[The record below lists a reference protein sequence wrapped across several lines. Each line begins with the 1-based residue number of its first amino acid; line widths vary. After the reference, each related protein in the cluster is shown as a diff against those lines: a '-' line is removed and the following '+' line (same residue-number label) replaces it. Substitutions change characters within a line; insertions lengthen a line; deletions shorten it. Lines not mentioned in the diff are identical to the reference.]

1 MSLHRLKITYLNEEG
16 KNRYLLISPKN
27 KSEFLDKLEDD
38 GNIQT
43 ALWVVIAYFFDIC
56 DIGRIE

>member
-1 MSLHRLKITYLNEEG
+1 MSPIRALEKTYEVIYN
-16 KNRYLLISPKN
+16 
-27 KSEFLDKLEDD
+27 KLEDD

-56 DIGRIE
+56 DIGKIE

>member
-1 MSLHRLKITYLNEEG
+1 MKCLYENIKEKY
-16 KNRYLLISPKN
+16 
-27 KSEFLDKLEDD
+27 SEFLDKLEDD